1 MPRKRLREASSEH
14 DGQTSSRYPYF
25 FRASSFLFG
34 LLSYGRV
41 CSATQHREI
50 CEMAV
55 LFLPFTTAIFPTSCF
70 GKFVRL
76 ARGARSYSKILLF
89 DEIAR
94 RASRARNFGGIS
106 RACLDKSRDSFRFFL
121 MPGCRAIRLN
131 PGNPP
136 IGYLDRTS

>member
-1 MPRKRLREASSEH
+1 MPRKRLREASEH

-25 FRASSFLFG
+25 FCASSFFFG
-34 LLSYGRV
+34 LLSYGRA
-41 CSATQHREI
+41 CSAAQRAVRYAKWLFYFFPLRRQSFLRVALGNS
-50 CEMAV
+50 CESRAA
-55 LFLPFTTAIFPTSCF
+55 P
-70 GKFVRL
+70 
-76 ARGARSYSKILLF
+76 YSKILLF

-121 MPGCRAIRLN
+121 MPGSRAIRLN